1 MKRGLLCVAAAVVLL
16 VFGAWGLVSLR
27 NYPAENVVEKDH
39 VRFYLRRD
47 GREAFASAYQWDGT
61 GDVIDYTIPDTVQ
74 GARVTAIGGL
84 AGGLKKMP
92 CCGLYVA
99 MPETYRGAERAQ
111 YTMPVNAVEVTLPVH
126 IHIGRY
132 VRSVQP
138 DYSLPTPTGYFG
150 YEAGQSCVGDHFA
163 WFMENLFP
171 ASYARE
177 AAERGIGPIA
187 LIQEKAAKLRAGESG
202 LLALD
207 WWNGNRSCLADM
219 RLSGMLLGMTL
230 QTRPEEIYRAL
241 MEGLG
246 FGLRCIIDAHER
258 AGVPIVLLSA
268 KLAAEEL
275 MRDDRL

>member
-1 MKRGLLCVAAAVVLL
+1 MKRGLLCVAAAVGLRVL
-16 VFGAWGLVSLR
+16 GEGGLVSLR
-27 NYPAENVVEKDH
+27 NYPAENAVEKDH

-132 VRSVQP
+132 VRSIEP

-150 YEAGQSCVGDHFA
+150 YEAGVSSYILTPVWSVTCD
-163 WFMENLFP
+163 ENNETY
-171 ASYARE
+171 YAE
-177 AAERGIGPIA
+177 GGK
-187 LIQEKAAKLRAGESG
+187 LYLRADGTLVALPYGE
-202 LLALD
+202 A
-207 WWNGNRSCLADM
+207 
-219 RLSGMLLGMTL
+219 
-230 QTRPEEIYRAL
+230 
-241 MEGLG
+241 
-246 FGLRCIIDAHER
+246 
-258 AGVPIVLLSA
+258 
-268 KLAAEEL
+268 
-275 MRDDRL
+275 